1 MLLRTERI
9 NCITINKAHRERKL
23 IVDTNL
29 TLYTIVGYN
38 LVDDRIVLQEV
49 NQLHRVGVS
58 LELLEKE
65 FRIVDEIN
73 ITGHRYETGVDLT
86 STTYMKE
93 NNKNNNN
100 KTETNLKVNNME
112 GYIERMIQEHKEL
125 VARIDKLNAW
135 VYGDAYKTVHPSEFA
150 NECIQLKAM
159 KVYEEALRARLF
171 NAGIKIADGEYLVAI
186 DTMNEEPE
194 NGDTPD
200 ND

>member
-9 NCITINKAHRERKL
+9 NCVTINKAHRERKL

-38 LVDDRIVLQEV
+38 LADDRIVLQEV
-49 NQLHRVGVS
+49 NQLHRVGAS

-73 ITGHRYETGVDLT
+73 ISGHRYETGIDLC
-86 STTYMKE
+86 STTYMEE
-93 NNKNNNN
+93 NNKNN
-100 KTETNLKVNNME
+100 TETNLMVNKTKME
-112 GYIERMIQEHKEL
+112 GYIQRMIQEHKEL
-125 VARIDKLNAW
+125 VARINKLNDW

-171 NAGIKIADGEYLVAI
+171 NAGVKIANGEYLVAI

-194 NGDTPD
+194 DGDTTD

>member
-1 MLLRTERI
+1 MLLRTESI
-9 NCITINKAHRERKL
+9 NCITINKAYKERKL

-29 TLYTIVGYN
+29 ILYTIVGYN
-38 LVDDRIVLQEV
+38 IADDRIILQEV
-49 NQLHRVGVS
+49 NQLHRIGITFKV
-58 LELLEKE
+58 LEKE

-73 ITGHRYETGVDLT
+73 ISGHRYETGVDLC

-93 NNKNNNN
+93 NNKNN
-100 KTETNLKVNNME
+100 TETNLMVNKTKME

-125 VARIDKLNAW
+125 VARIEKLHAW
-135 VYGDAYKTVHPSEFA
+135 VYGDAYKTVEPSEFA

-171 NAGIKIADGEYLVAI
+171 NAGIKIANGEYLVAI
-186 DTMNEEPE
+186 DTMNEERE
-194 NGDTPD
+194 DGDTPD